1 MRITTDARRGYWLV
15 AITCKDRNKLL
26 FDTVCTLADMQ
37 YDVFHATIDS
47 QGGVAMQE
55 YWIKSCNG
63 SCGAHLKPNISD
75 AQHVS
80 QAEQHVSQAEQSG
93 GRGKGCKTAAT
104 EAGSQHRPPADA
116 DAGMH
121 KALLACASLG
131 ILCCVAA
138 STMAN
143 NS

>member
-1 MRITTDARRGYWLV
+1 MVRITTDARRGYWLV

-63 SCGAHLKPNISD
+63 SCGAHLSLFWCL
-75 AQHVS
+75 ATGCRHLQLHAESCCTRQH
-80 QAEQHVSQAEQSG
+80 EQCSVWHATDSRPVLMLSG
-93 GRGKGCKTAAT
+93 
-104 EAGSQHRPPADA
+104 
-116 DAGMH
+116 
-121 KALLACASLG
+121 
-131 ILCCVAA
+131 
-138 STMAN
+138 
-143 NS
+143 